1 MCTVS
6 WLPEAGG
13 YHLFTNRDE
22 RLTRA
27 PALPAEARQA
37 DGVPFLAPL
46 DGDAGGTWVLV
57 NAFGLTVT
65 LLNRWG
71 VPGDVE
77 PAEPRSRGLLALELA
92 SAPSIAQAAARLTPG
107 RLGVTRPCTLVLVEP
122 GRPAWIGTWDGR
134 VLTASEQAA
143 AGFLRSS
150 SSVTEPEV
158 LASRRALFD
167 RLRPVTAVGLAAL
180 HRSHA
185 PARGKLSV
193 CMHRD
198 DAATQAA
205 TRIEVTATEVRMLH
219 TPGAPCVTAPSAPLT
234 LARQPLPLTVPA

>member
-6 WLPEAGG
+6 WLPAADG

-27 PALPAEARQA
+27 PALPAAARQA

-46 DGDAGGTWVLV
+46 DGEAAGTWVLV

-77 PAEPRSRGLLALELA
+77 PTEPRSRGLLALDLA
-92 SAPSIAQAAARLTPG
+92 SAPGIDEAAARLTPA
-107 RLGVTRPCTLVLVEP
+107 RLAVTRPCTLILAAP
-122 GRPAWIGTWDGR
+122 GRPAWIGSWDGR
-134 VLTASEQAA
+134 ALAVAAQAEP
-143 AGFLRSS
+143 GFLRSS

-158 LASRRALFD
+158 LASRRALFAT
-167 RLRPVTAVGLAAL
+167 LVPVTAVGLAAL

-185 PARGKLSV
+185 PARGRLSV

-198 DAATQAA
+198 DAATQAF
-205 TRIEVTATEVRMLH
+205 TRIEVTPTEVRMLH
-219 TPGAPCVTAPSAPLT
+219 TPGAPCVAAPAPLLT
-234 LARQPLPLTVPA
+234 LARVPLPSPVPA